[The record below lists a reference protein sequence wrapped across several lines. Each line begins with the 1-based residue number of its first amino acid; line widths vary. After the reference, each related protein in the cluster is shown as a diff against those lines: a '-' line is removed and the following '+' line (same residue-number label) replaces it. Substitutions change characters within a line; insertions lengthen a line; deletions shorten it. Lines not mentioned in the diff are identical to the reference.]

1 MLKLWHHKTLSLNL
15 CIHEWFL
22 LWLHSSHNKIFTIV
36 IKGYYEQLQFFLK
49 LGCARSEVSSPFT
62 THSQRPLVRW
72 HLQSSRQDGSHA
84 GQDQAKL
91 SGLLSANLFQCGSTV
106 SEPHASGAS
115 GHQIWSIHVVT
126 TCGRDS
132 PVGPWLTDPVIG
144 SECVFVCRP
153 ASPPSSLQLYV
164 FVLCLRLYV
173 LLSLCTSA
181 CSYGAPLPKDLA
193 ARIGDRWDM

>member
-1 MLKLWHHKTLSLNL
+1 M
-15 CIHEWFL
+15 
-22 LWLHSSHNKIFTIV
+22 SSCS
-36 IKGYYEQLQFFLK
+36 FLK

-62 THSQRPLVRW
+62 THSQCPLVRW

-84 GQDQAKL
+84 GQDRAKL

-106 SEPHASGAS
+106 GEPRASGAS

-132 PVGPWLTDPVIG
+132 SVGPWLTDPVIG
-144 SECVFVCRP
+144 FGCVFVCRP
-153 ASPPSSLQLYV
+153 ASLPSSLQLDV

-181 CSYGAPLPKDLA
+181 CSCGALCQKTWLLVSETGETCSEDRQVLGA
-193 ARIGDRWDM
+193 ASPRCSSGPSMCLS